1 MPRTIRAFALLALCL
16 CGQIASP
23 SSSDVV
29 VRRLT
34 FSAETALNLNPA
46 LSGDGRTIAFESSA
60 DLANAGGPPSFRV
73 IRASA
78 DGSFAQLAATRS
90 LRLSVSQDGTR
101 IVFAVADDPV
111 GQNRDRNPE
120 IFLFD
125 GSRLEQITHTL
136 PSDISRRTQ
145 DGCFAPSI
153 SDDGRFIVFA
163 ANRDLVGKNPDE
175 NFEIFL
181 YDAAARVFSQIT
193 ETSGIFG
200 SVEPHL
206 SGDGTRV
213 VYVRESDGR
222 DLLLRELPSGEERII
237 ASRVEG
243 LALSR
248 GRVVSDDGRRVVYQ
262 ASAGGS
268 RQLLLFD
275 GRNGLVRQITHRGAR
290 STDVPFNATISGDG
304 SRIAFATRTDLTG
317 NNSDGSVEL
326 HVYDV
331 PTRRLLQITDAP
343 AEATAEVISSLNDD
357 GTLVAFNFARAISG
371 PVSSSDF
378 ANNSEI
384 YLAAIPTRPPFSTEA
399 TIRSA
404 PLRDAEPVNTLAPDS
419 IAVATGSNLA
429 LTSLQ
434 AQRQTDGSF
443 PLNLGGVTV
452 TVNGRPAQLFYV
464 SPTQVNFHVPAE
476 TELGAAEVIIT
487 NPDGFQTRV
496 AVNIVRSLPALFTD
510 ESGEAIALD
519 ADNFLRS
526 PFGPTTQ
533 RIALFAT
540 GMRRADSFSVLINGR
555 PARVEARVAVPSL
568 PGLDQI
574 NFSFDARPAG
584 PAMVEIVADGRKSN
598 RATVAFSGARRAALV
613 INEILA
619 DVPPDDP
626 ATRRIEGDANRD
638 GVRSSD
644 DDEFIE
650 LVNASSESVDI
661 SGVTISDSTAVRF
674 TFPANTVLAPG
685 RAAVI
690 FGGGSP
696 PANDPAFGGA
706 FVFTANSLGLND
718 SGDAVTVRLRGG
730 SADVTIASQSYGSS
744 GGPTAPSD
752 QSLTRSPDAS
762 TDFAGGEF
770 AAHANAVN
778 SQGRTFSPG
787 TRADGTP
794 FGSPTIARIEIAPS
808 SASIYTGETLS
819 LNARAFAVVNGTT
832 RELPNVAFIWSAS
845 DARKVEFA
853 PATGANTIATALAA
867 GTATIRARAGG
878 QEATATLTINPVIE
892 SIDLKPDATTIS
904 VGSSVTFTA
913 VARDA
918 QGSGVSGITFQFS
931 LRDAQPANVATIV
944 SQTANGVT
952 VRADQ
957 VGRVNVVARYTRPND
972 GATLEDSSALTAR
985 AAGPPIPSPGQVIIN
1000 EALVAFPSSMT
1011 ETRNDFIELFNTTD
1025 SALDIS
1031 GLTITFRPSG
1041 AGNTPAT
1048 VQLPGSVGSGTVL
1061 IGPRSYFLIV
1071 NGAETFGVAADYSAG
1086 NLDLNGTTG
1095 AIKIEIGGTKLD
1107 GLAYQG
1113 GSSPPAAPFDSYGEG
1128 AIFTFTSGATNDLV
1142 RSPDGTDTANNARD
1156 FRRNGST
1163 ANVSPKRANPTVP

>member
-613 INEILA
+613 INEILF
-619 DVPPDDP
+619 DPPDGSD
-626 ATRRIEGDANRD
+626 GDANRD
-638 GVRSSD
+638 GVRNGSE
-644 DDEFIE
+644 DEFVE
-650 LVNASSESVDI
+650 LVNASSETLDL
-661 SGVTISDSTAVRF
+661 T
-674 TFPANTVLAPG
+674 NWTVEV
-685 RAAVI
+685 RAAADARANVRHTFAVGTRLDAGDAI
-690 FGGGSP
+690 VVFGGGNFD
-696 PANDPAFGGA
+696 ARNPAFGGA
-706 FVFTANSLGLND
+706 QVVAASAGNLSLGNN
-718 SGDAVTVRLRGG
+718 GATITVRDATG
-730 SADVTIASQSYGSS
+730 AI
-744 GGPTAPSD
+744 SD
-752 QSLTRSPDAS
+752 QFAYGTPQDDFVGNNVNQSITRAPDVAGAFVRHLS
-762 TDFAGGEF
+762 AQGAGG
-770 AAHANAVN
+770 
-778 SQGRTFSPG
+778 RRFSPG
-787 TRADGTP
+787 TRADGSFFVARSGDLTSVSLEPSELSLVEGQTASLMARALDQYGRP
-794 FGSPTIARIEIAPS
+794 FEGVRFAFASSDDSVASIASVNVVGAEATAVVRALRVGTAQLAFTASDGTTAITRAAMIRVAAAPPRIARIEIAPKQ
-808 SASIYTGETLS
+808 ATINRGNVRRFT
-819 LNARAFAVVNGTT
+819 ARAFNERGEELSDVRFDWSTT
-832 RELPNVAFIWSAS
+832 
-845 DARKVEFA
+845 
-853 PATGANTIATALAA
+853 
-867 GTATIRARAGG
+867 
-878 QEATATLTINPVIE
+878 
-892 SIDLKPDATTIS
+892 DAT
-904 VGSSVTFTA
+904 
-913 VARDA
+913 VATVDA
-918 QGSGVSGITFQFS
+918 QGEAYGVGIGRIRIRASAPDGRGSAVSDEALWKCASRSSSTKS
-931 LRDAQPANVATIV
+931 SPTSRPTI
-944 SQTANGVT
+944 
-952 VRADQ
+952 R
-957 VGRVNVVARYTRPND
+957 R
-972 GATLEDSSALTAR
+972 R
-985 AAGPPIPSPGQVIIN
+985 AASKATRTAMAYAAPMMTNSSNSSTHRANRLTSQAPQSPIPLLC
-1000 EALVAFPSSMT
+1000 ALPS
-1011 ETRNDFIELFNTTD
+1011 R
-1025 SALDIS
+1025 
-1031 GLTITFRPSG
+1031 R
-1041 AGNTPAT
+1041 TPCLLRG
-1048 VQLPGSVGSGTVL
+1048 VQ
-1061 IGPRSYFLIV
+1061 R
-1071 NGAETFGVAADYSAG
+1071 
-1086 NLDLNGTTG
+1086 
-1095 AIKIEIGGTKLD
+1095 
-1107 GLAYQG
+1107 
-1113 GSSPPAAPFDSYGEG
+1113 
-1128 AIFTFTSGATNDLV
+1128 
-1142 RSPDGTDTANNARD
+1142 
-1156 FRRNGST
+1156 
-1163 ANVSPKRANPTVP
+1163 